1 MKKRDPNFK
10 KIEERLR
17 FYPMLK
23 TKIKLC
29 DLKIEEVENEFSKQ
43 RNEIYESYGYESD
56 EADDKLNEA
65 LFEKNKKI
73 DNLTYEK
80 NKLLIEKRNIET
92 VLMNLTETERQV
104 IELKYFKKCS
114 WRYISSEMKK
124 SIDSCYIYR
133 NMVFDK
139 LNEYLL

>member
-17 FYPMLK
+17 FYSTIK

-29 DLKIEEVENEFSKQ
+29 DLKIEEVENEFLKQ
-43 RNEIYESYGYESD
+43 RNEIYESSGFGSD

-92 VLMNLTETERQV
+92 VLMYLTDTERKV
-104 IELKYFKKCS
+104 IELKYFKKKS
-114 WRYISSEMKK
+114 WVYISSKILKK
-124 SIDSCYIYR
+124 SVDSCYRYR
-133 NMVFDK
+133 NSSFDK
-139 LNEYLL
+139 LKIFL